1 VLFFF
6 GPVGKNI
13 LPSFQFSDNRFGMA
27 NLQELFDVTFTHRWA
42 GKARE
47 EVEQRNINF
56 WLKVL
61 PKTTRGLSLGVIDKI
76 ILSETKKGN
85 KPSTINS
92 KLQTLKTCLDF
103 TRERGMHAVNFKIP
117 RLKQPSDARMSFFSE
132 EDQKAIEALIDD
144 KGFRLFFS
152 WSIETGL
159 RPSES
164 LGLKSS
170 MIRRDPIVGPV
181 INILKT
187 KNGEPRTI
195 PLTTKALT
203 ALETVGDWSRY
214 SSYRI
219 TREWAR
225 LRRKDPGVM
234 KDYVFYTCRHTCATR
249 LLSKG
254 VNIKVVQSW
263 MGHKDINMT
272 LRYAKLVPSDLAAAR
287 DILEG

>member
-1 VLFFF
+1 
-6 GPVGKNI
+6 
-13 LPSFQFSDNRFGMA
+13 MA
-27 NLQELFDVTFTHRWA
+27 TKTIEELFEITFVNRWA
-42 GKARE
+42 EKARA
-47 EVEQRNINF
+47 EVESRNIKF
-56 WLKVL
+56 WLKNL
-61 PKTTRGLSLGVIDKI
+61 PKTTRGLNLGVIDKI
-76 ILSETKKGN
+76 ILAEVKKGN

-92 KLQTLKTCLDF
+92 KLQTLKTTLDF
-103 TRERGMHAVNFKIP
+103 TRERGLHTVGFKVP

-132 EDQKAIEALIDD
+132 EDQEAIEALIDD
-144 KGFRLFFS
+144 NGFRLFFR
-152 WSIETGL
+152 WSIATGL

-181 INILKT
+181 IDIVKT

-195 PLTTKALT
+195 PLTKKALE
-203 ALETVGDWSRY
+203 ALETVGEWKRY
-214 SSYRI
+214 TSYRI

-225 LRRKDPGVM
+225 LRRKDPEAL
-234 KDYVFYTCRHTCATR
+234 KDFVFYTCRHTCATR

-287 DILEG
+287 DILEA

>member
-1 VLFFF
+1 
-6 GPVGKNI
+6 
-13 LPSFQFSDNRFGMA
+13 MA
-27 NLQELFDVTFTHRWA
+27 TKTLHELFEITFLNRWA
-42 GKARE
+42 GKARM
-47 EVEQRNINF
+47 EVERRNIDF
-56 WLKVL
+56 WLKHL
-61 PKTTRGLSLGVIDKI
+61 PKTPRGLKLEVIDKVI
-76 ILSETKKGN
+76 RKEVLKGN

-103 TRERGMHAVNFKIP
+103 TRERGMHEVSFKVP
-117 RLKQPSDARMSFFSE
+117 RLKQPSNARMGFFSE
-132 EDQKAIEALIDD
+132 EDQEKIESLINDD
-144 KGFRLFFS
+144 GFRLFFI

-164 LGLKSS
+164 LGLNFK

-181 INILKT
+181 IDILRT
-187 KNGEPRTI
+187 KNGESRTI
-195 PLTTKALT
+195 PLTRKALA
-203 ALETVGDWSRY
+203 ALETVGEWKRY
-214 SSYRI
+214 SLYHI

-225 LRRKDPGVM
+225 LRRKDPELLN
-234 KDYVFYTCRHTCATR
+234 KFVFYTCRHTCATR

-287 DILEG
+287 DILEQ